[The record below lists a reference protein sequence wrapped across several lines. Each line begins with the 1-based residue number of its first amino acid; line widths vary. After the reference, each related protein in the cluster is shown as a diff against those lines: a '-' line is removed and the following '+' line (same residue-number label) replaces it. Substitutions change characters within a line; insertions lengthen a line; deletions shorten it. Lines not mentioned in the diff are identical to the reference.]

1 MKARVPQGPSMN
13 AMIKQAQKMQEDMAA
28 LQAELEEREYEISA
42 GGGAAKIK
50 INGKKEIVSL
60 EIAPDI
66 VDPDDVETLCD
77 ILTAGINE
85 AIKRVEQTSEREMAK
100 ITAGMPGMSGFP
112 GLFYTIHL
120 RIESL
125 YCIGKQRFRSRETHQ
140 CHLGSRGRCLR
151 VFGQTDAIGSFL

>member
-13 AMIKQAQKMQEDMAA
+13 AMLKQAQKMQEDMAA

-50 INGKKEIVSL
+50 INGKKEILSL
-60 EIAPDI
+60 EIAPEI

-85 AIKRVEQTSEREMAK
+85 AIKRVEDTSQREMAK
-100 ITAGMPGMSGFP
+100 ITAGMPGMSGIP
-112 GLFYTIHL
+112 GLF
-120 RIESL
+120 
-125 YCIGKQRFRSRETHQ
+125 
-140 CHLGSRGRCLR
+140 
-151 VFGQTDAIGSFL
+151 

>member
-100 ITAGMPGMSGFP
+100 ITAGMPGMPGFP
-112 GLFYTIHL
+112 GLF
-120 RIESL
+120 
-125 YCIGKQRFRSRETHQ
+125 
-140 CHLGSRGRCLR
+140 
-151 VFGQTDAIGSFL
+151 

>member
-100 ITAGMPGMSGFP
+100 ITAGMPGMGGFP
-112 GLFYTIHL
+112 GLF
-120 RIESL
+120 
-125 YCIGKQRFRSRETHQ
+125 
-140 CHLGSRGRCLR
+140 
-151 VFGQTDAIGSFL
+151 

>member
-13 AMIKQAQKMQEDMAA
+13 AMIKQAQKMQEDMAT

-60 EIAPDI
+60 EIAPEI

-85 AIKRVEQTSEREMAK
+85 AIKRVEDTSQREMAK
-100 ITAGMPGMSGFP
+100 ITAGMPGMSGIP
-112 GLFYTIHL
+112 GLF
-120 RIESL
+120 
-125 YCIGKQRFRSRETHQ
+125 
-140 CHLGSRGRCLR
+140 
-151 VFGQTDAIGSFL
+151 

>member
-13 AMIKQAQKMQEDMAA
+13 AMIKQAQTMQEDMAA

-85 AIKRVEQTSEREMAK
+85 AIKRVEETSEREMAK

-112 GLFYTIHL
+112 GLF
-120 RIESL
+120 
-125 YCIGKQRFRSRETHQ
+125 
-140 CHLGSRGRCLR
+140 
-151 VFGQTDAIGSFL
+151 

>member
-13 AMIKQAQKMQEDMAA
+13 AMLKQAQKMQEDMAA
-28 LQAELEEREYEISA
+28 LQADLEEREYEISA

-50 INGKKEIVSL
+50 INGKKEILSI
-60 EIAPDI
+60 EIAPEI

-85 AIKRVEQTSEREMAK
+85 AIKRVEDTSQREMAK

-112 GLFYTIHL
+112 GLF
-120 RIESL
+120 
-125 YCIGKQRFRSRETHQ
+125 
-140 CHLGSRGRCLR
+140 
-151 VFGQTDAIGSFL
+151 

>member
-112 GLFYTIHL
+112 GLF
-120 RIESL
+120 
-125 YCIGKQRFRSRETHQ
+125 
-140 CHLGSRGRCLR
+140 
-151 VFGQTDAIGSFL
+151 

>member
-1 MKARVPQGPSMN
+1 MKARIPNGMGGGAGNLN
-13 AMIKQAQKMQEDMAA
+13 AMIKQAQKMQEDMAT

-85 AIKRVEQTSEREMAK
+85 AIKRVEDTSQREMAK
-100 ITAGMPGMSGFP
+100 ITAGMPGMSGIP
-112 GLFYTIHL
+112 GLF
-120 RIESL
+120 
-125 YCIGKQRFRSRETHQ
+125 
-140 CHLGSRGRCLR
+140 
-151 VFGQTDAIGSFL
+151 

>member
-13 AMIKQAQKMQEDMAA
+13 AMLKQAQKMQEDMAT

-42 GGGAAKIK
+42 GGGMAKIK

-60 EIAPDI
+60 EIAPEI

-85 AIKRVEQTSEREMAK
+85 AIKRVEDTSQREMAK
-100 ITAGMPGMSGFP
+100 ITAGMPGMSGIP
-112 GLFYTIHL
+112 GLF
-120 RIESL
+120 
-125 YCIGKQRFRSRETHQ
+125 
-140 CHLGSRGRCLR
+140 
-151 VFGQTDAIGSFL
+151 

>member
-13 AMIKQAQKMQEDMAA
+13 AMLKQAQKMQEDMAA

-50 INGKKEIVSL
+50 INGKKEILSL
-60 EIAPDI
+60 TIEPEI

-85 AIKRVEQTSEREMAK
+85 AIKRVEDTSQREMAK
-100 ITAGMPGMSGFP
+100 ITAGMPGMSGIP
-112 GLFYTIHL
+112 GLF
-120 RIESL
+120 
-125 YCIGKQRFRSRETHQ
+125 
-140 CHLGSRGRCLR
+140 
-151 VFGQTDAIGSFL
+151 

>member
-13 AMIKQAQKMQEDMAA
+13 AMLKQAQKMQEDMAA

-60 EIAPDI
+60 EIAPEI

-85 AIKRVEQTSEREMAK
+85 AIKRVEETSEREMAK
-100 ITAGMPGMSGFP
+100 ITAGMPGMGGMGGFP
-112 GLFYTIHL
+112 GLF
-120 RIESL
+120 
-125 YCIGKQRFRSRETHQ
+125 
-140 CHLGSRGRCLR
+140 
-151 VFGQTDAIGSFL
+151 